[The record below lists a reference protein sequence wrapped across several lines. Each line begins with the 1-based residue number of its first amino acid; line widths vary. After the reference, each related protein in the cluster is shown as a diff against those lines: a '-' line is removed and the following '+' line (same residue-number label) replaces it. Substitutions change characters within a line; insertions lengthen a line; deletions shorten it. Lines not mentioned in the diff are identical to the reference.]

1 MAKFLRTAILKK
13 FWTAASETFSFYV
26 SLNVFLHEQM
36 TKKTTEELKKYNQS
50 PEMLC
55 KKKCS

>member
-36 TKKTTEELKKYNQS
+36 TKKTTEELKK
-50 PEMLC
+50 
-55 KKKCS
+55 